1 MPVTKCEA
9 SYAAEAR
16 KELLY
21 FLISGEV
28 PSVGLLNSLLNLF
41 HLIESKSIGG
51 FLLHSLY
58 NFSDIFL
65 TIRKDFTRCVECFF
79 QSCRHG

>member
-1 MPVTKCEA
+1 MPVTKGEA

-41 HLIESKSIGG
+41 HLIGSQSIGG
-51 FLLHSLY
+51 FLRRSLD
-58 NFSDIFL
+58 NFSDLFV
-65 TIRKDFTRCVECFF
+65 TIRREFTRRFECFF

>member
-1 MPVTKCEA
+1 MPVTKGEA

-28 PSVGLLNSLLNLF
+28 PSVGLLNLF
-41 HLIESKSIGG
+41 HLIGSQSIGG
-51 FLLHSLY
+51 FLHRSFD
-58 NFSDIFL
+58 NFSDLFL
-65 TIRKDFTRCVECFF
+65 TIRREFTRCFECFF

>member
-28 PSVGLLNSLLNLF
+28 PSVSLLNLF
-41 HLIESKSIGG
+41 HLIGSQSIGG
-51 FLLHSLY
+51 FLHRSFD
-58 NFSDIFL
+58 NFSDLFL
-65 TIRKDFTRCVECFF
+65 MIRREFTRCFDCFF